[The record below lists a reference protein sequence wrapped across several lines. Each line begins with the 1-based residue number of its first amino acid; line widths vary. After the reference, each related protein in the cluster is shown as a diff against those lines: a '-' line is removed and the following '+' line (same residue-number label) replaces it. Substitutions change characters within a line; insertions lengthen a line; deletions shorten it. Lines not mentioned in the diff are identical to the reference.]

1 MNKIKVFIDGQA
13 GTTGLQLKSKLV
25 NHPGVT
31 LLEIDD
37 DKRKDTDERQHLM
50 NESDVVFLC
59 LPDAAAIEAVKLVTN
74 PDTVIIDASTAH
86 RTADGWTYG
95 FPELS
100 KAHYDAIK
108 NSKRIANPGCHATG
122 FISVVYPLVSAG
134 IMPSS
139 YPVTAHSITGYSGG
153 GNKMIA
159 DYENPEREEEIGTP
173 RQYGL
178 SQTHKHLP
186 EMKKVTGLDSEPVF
200 NPIVSDYYC
209 GMAVSVPVYTKLLNK
224 QMGAEELYTFF
235 SDYYK
240 NSEFITVH
248 KAPEGGMLSPI
259 GLEST
264 NKMKIYVCGN
274 DDRVTIT
281 SVFDNLGKG
290 ASSAAIE
297 NMNIAMGFD
306 IATAL

>member
-31 LLEIDD
+31 LLEIDN
-37 DKRKDTDERQHLM
+37 DKRKDTDERQKLM

-74 PDTVIIDASTAH
+74 PETVIIDASTAH
-86 RTADGWTYG
+86 RTNDDWTYG

-100 KAHYDAIK
+100 DKHYEAIK
-108 NSKRIANPGCHATG
+108 SAKRIANPGCHATG
-122 FISVVYPLVSAG
+122 FISIVYPLVSCG

-159 DYENPEREEEIGTP
+159 DYESPEREEEIGTP

-178 SQTHKHLP
+178 TQTHKHLP
-186 EMKKVTGLDSEPVF
+186 EMKKVTGLDCEPVF

-209 GMAVSVPVYTKLLNK
+209 GMAVSVPIYTKLLNK
-224 QMGAEELYTFF
+224 QISADELYEFF

-240 NSEFITVH
+240 NSEFISVH
-248 KAPEGGMLSPI
+248 KAPESGFLSPI
-259 GLEST
+259 GLEGT
-264 NKMKIYVCGN
+264 NKMKIHICGN
-274 DDRVTIT
+274 ADRVTIT

-306 IATAL
+306 ITTAL

>member
-1 MNKIKVFIDGQA
+1 MIKVFIDGQA
-13 GTTGLQLKSKLV
+13 GTTGLQLKSKIV
-25 NHPGVT
+25 NHPYVD

-37 DKRKDTDERQHLM
+37 DKRKDESERQKLM

-59 LPDAAAIEAVKLVTN
+59 LPDAAAVEAVKLVTN
-74 PDTVIIDASTAH
+74 EKTVVIDASTAH
-86 RTADGWTYG
+86 RTNDEWTYG

-108 NSKRIANPGCHATG
+108 ASKRIANPGCHASG
-122 FISVVYPLVSAG
+122 FISIVYPLVSAG
-134 IMPSS
+134 IMPTS

-159 DYENPEREEEIGTP
+159 DYESPEREEEIGTP

-178 SQTHKHLP
+178 TQKHKHLP
-186 EMKKVTGLDSEPVF
+186 EMKKITGLDNEPVF

-209 GMAVSVPVYTKLLNK
+209 GMAVSVPIYTSLLNK
-224 QMGAEELYTFF
+224 KVSADELYNFF

-240 NSEFITVH
+240 DSEFISVH
-248 KAPEGGMLSPI
+248 TSPESGFLSPL
-259 GLEST
+259 GLEGT
-264 NKMKIYVCGN
+264 NKMEIHICGN
-274 DDRVTIT
+274 EDRVTIV

>member
-1 MNKIKVFIDGQA
+1 MNKVKVFIDGQA

-25 NHPGVT
+25 NHPGVI
-31 LLEIDD
+31 LLEIDE
-37 DKRKDTDERQHLM
+37 DKRKDTAERQKLM

-59 LPDAAAIEAVKLVTN
+59 LPDAAAIEAVKLVAN
-74 PDTVIIDASTAH
+74 PDTLIIDASTAH

-100 KAHYDAIK
+100 VEHYKNIK

-122 FISVVYPLVSAG
+122 FISIVYPLISSG
-134 IMPSS
+134 IMPSD

-159 DYENPEREEEIGTP
+159 EYESPERAEEIGTP

-178 SQTHKHLP
+178 SQLHKHLP
-186 EMKKVTGLDSEPVF
+186 EMKAVTGLDSEPVF

-209 GMAVSVPVYTKLLNK
+209 GMAVSVPVYTKLLTK
-224 QMGAEELYTFF
+224 QLSADELYDFF

-240 NSEFITVH
+240 NSEFITIH
-248 KAPEGGMLSPI
+248 KAPESGFLSPI
-259 GLEST
+259 GLEGT
-264 NKMKIYVCGN
+264 NKMKIHICGN
-274 DDRVTIT
+274 TDRVTIT

>member
-25 NHPGVT
+25 NHSGVT
-31 LLEIDD
+31 LLEIDE
-37 DKRKDTDERQHLM
+37 DKRKDASERQRLM

-74 PDTVIIDASTAH
+74 EKTVIIDASTAH

-100 KAHYDAIK
+100 DKHYNDIK
-108 NSKRIANPGCHATG
+108 NAKRIANPGCHATG
-122 FISVVYPLVSAG
+122 FISIVYPLVSAG

-159 DYENPEREEEIGTP
+159 DYENPEREEEISTP

-178 SQTHKHLP
+178 SQMHKHLP
-186 EMKKVTGLDSEPVF
+186 EMKTVTGLDCEPVF

-209 GMAVSVPVYTKLLNK
+209 GMAVSVPIYTKLLNK
-224 QMGAEELYTFF
+224 KMSADELYEFF

-240 NSEFITVH
+240 NSEFISVH
-248 KAPEGGMLSPI
+248 KAPESGFLSPI
-259 GLEST
+259 GLEGT
-264 NKMKIYVCGN
+264 NKMKIHVCGN
-274 DDRVTIT
+274 GERVTIT

-306 IATAL
+306 IDEAL

>member
-25 NHPGVT
+25 NHPYVT
-31 LLEIDD
+31 LLEIDE
-37 DKRKDTDERQHLM
+37 DKRKDAAERQRLM

-100 KAHYDAIK
+100 DKHYDAIK
-108 NSKRIANPGCHATG
+108 NAKRIANPGCHATG
-122 FISVVYPLVSAG
+122 FISVVYPLISSG
-134 IMPSS
+134 IMPSF

-159 DYENPEREEEIGTP
+159 DYEDPDRSEEIGTP

-178 SQTHKHLP
+178 GQTHKHLP

-209 GMAVSVPVYTKLLNK
+209 GMAVSVPVYTSLLNK
-224 QMGAEELYTFF
+224 KMNAEELYEFF

-248 KAPEGGMLSPI
+248 KAPESGFLSPI
-259 GLEST
+259 GLEGT
-264 NKMKIYVCGN
+264 NKMNIYVFGN
-274 DDRVTIT
+274 EDRVTIT

-297 NMNIAMGFD
+297 NMNIAMGFP

>member
-25 NHPGVT
+25 NHPYVT
-31 LLEIDD
+31 LLQIDE
-37 DKRKDTDERQHLM
+37 DKRKDNSERQRLM
-50 NESDVVFLC
+50 NESDVTFLC

-86 RTADGWTYG
+86 RIADGWTYG

-100 KAHYDAIK
+100 DTHFEAIK
-108 NSKRIANPGCHATG
+108 KAKRIANPGCHATG
-122 FISVVYPLVSAG
+122 FISIVYPLVSAG
-134 IMPSS
+134 IMPSD

-159 DYENPEREEEIGTP
+159 DYECPEREEEIGTP

-186 EMKKVTGLDSEPVF
+186 EMKIITGLDTEPVF

-224 QMGAEELYTFF
+224 QINAEELYAFF
-235 SDYYK
+235 CDYYK

-248 KAPEGGMLSPI
+248 KAPESGFLSPI
-259 GLEST
+259 GLEGT
-264 NKMKIYVCGN
+264 NKMKIYICGN
-274 DDRVTIT
+274 ADRVSIT

>member
-31 LLEIDD
+31 LLEIDN
-37 DKRKDTDERQHLM
+37 DKRKDADERQKLM

-74 PDTVIIDASTAH
+74 PETVIIDASTAH
-86 RTADGWTYG
+86 RTNDDWTYG

-100 KAHYDAIK
+100 DKHYEAIK
-108 NSKRIANPGCHATG
+108 SAKRIANPGCHATG
-122 FISVVYPLVSAG
+122 FISIVYPLVSGG

-159 DYENPEREEEIGTP
+159 DYESPEREEEIGTP

-178 SQTHKHLP
+178 TQTHKHLP
-186 EMKKVTGLDSEPVF
+186 EMKKVTGLDCEPVF

-224 QMGAEELYTFF
+224 QMSADELYEFF

-240 NSEFITVH
+240 NSEFISVH
-248 KAPEGGMLSPI
+248 KAPESGFLSPI
-259 GLEST
+259 GLEGT
-264 NKMKIYVCGN
+264 NKMKIHICGN
-274 DDRVTIT
+274 ADRVTIT

-306 IATAL
+306 ITTAL